1 MTTMTSSRPASAADG
16 PRDRLLA
23 TASALFYEEG
33 IHAIGIDRIVSE
45 AGVPRATLYRHF
57 AGKEGLVLAYLRG
70 EDAAIRGLAAAAAAA
85 PAHEQARARH
95 PGHRRRHRR
104 APHSRLPLY
113 QRRRRVPGPRVGCA
127 CAHRLPP
134 LLVPRHAC
142 RRGRRRGRRRRGG
155 CRRAVGHA
163 ARCGARGGYLDGAD
177 SVARTFARA
186 ARAVTGTGPSA

>member
-1 MTTMTSSRPASAADG
+1 MTSSRPASGADG

-85 PAHEQARARH
+85 PAHEQLGLAIQAIAADIAERH
-95 PGHRRRHRR
+95 TRGCPCINAAAEYPDPTSDVRVLIDSHRTWFRGTL
-104 APHSRLPLY
+104 AAAAAAAGVEDADGAAA
-113 QRRRRVPGPRVGCA
+113 Q
-127 CAHRLPP
+127 
-134 LLVPRHAC
+134 LVMLRD
-142 RRGRRRGRRRRGG
+142 
-155 CRRAVGHA
+155 A
-163 ARCGARGGYLDGAD
+163 ALVGGYLDGAD
-177 SVARTFARA
+177 GVARTFTSA